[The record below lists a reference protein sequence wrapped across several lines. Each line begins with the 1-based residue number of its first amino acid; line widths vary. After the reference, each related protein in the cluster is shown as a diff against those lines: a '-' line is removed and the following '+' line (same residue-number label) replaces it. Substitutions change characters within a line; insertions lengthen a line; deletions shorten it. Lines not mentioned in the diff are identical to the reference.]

1 MTVRAMRRSPVQA
14 ETARA
19 RVDATLWSIRSA
31 LPAGGQMSLSAGQD
45 RNHGELLPS
54 WTLKI
59 TGFLVG
65 TELSIELSGPILGQL
80 LEDAI
85 ETLITLGIEITD
97 EPDATD
103 EPAATYTPVSVA
115 DPDAYPA

>member
-1 MTVRAMRRSPVQA
+1 
-14 ETARA
+14 
-19 RVDATLWSIRSA
+19 
-31 LPAGGQMSLSAGQD
+31 MSLSARQD

-54 WTLKI
+54 WTLTI

-65 TELSIELSGPILGQL
+65 TEFAIELSGPILGQL
-80 LEDAI
+80 LEDAV
-85 ETLITLGIEITD
+85 ETLVTLGIEITD